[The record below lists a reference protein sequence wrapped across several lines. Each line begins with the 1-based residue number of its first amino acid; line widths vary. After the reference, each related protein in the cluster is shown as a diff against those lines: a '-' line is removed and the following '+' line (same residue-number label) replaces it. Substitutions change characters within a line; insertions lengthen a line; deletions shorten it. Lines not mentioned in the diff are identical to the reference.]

1 VKSVA
6 SGNRRPRDR
15 GQALVETL
23 VFALALVPLLLGL
36 VFVTKYQS
44 IRQAA
49 VASSRSVAF
58 DCTVRP
64 ETCGDAADAAALHA
78 EAWQRHLADT
88 RTILQSVGA
97 PGTEALVGNPFWV
110 DRTPAPLIEGRE
122 SVRVDVTR
130 EPADAT
136 AKADAAAMGLPAHV
150 GLRLGDDLVRADVRA
165 QVSSGWRLGDWLL
178 RPRGIELALAGRTA
192 ILVDA
197 WNASEGR
204 GDAPRSVETRVARGS
219 VPPLPGFEAA
229 VDAGYLPIRSLIRS
243 PLLAPFEPNGQHFRY
258 HEWDVEQVPE
268 DRLVGAGR

>member
-1 VKSVA
+1 MKPLGA
-6 SGNRRPRDR
+6 RTRQTPER

-49 VASSRSVAF
+49 VASSRSAAF

-64 ETCGDAADAAALHA
+64 ESCGAADAVALQA
-78 EAWQRHLADT
+78 EAWQRHLADA
-88 RTILQSVGA
+88 RTTLQSVGSSGIE
-97 PGTEALVGNPFWV
+97 PPVGNAFWV
-110 DRTPAPLIEGRE
+110 DRTPAPLIEGID
-122 SVRVDVTR
+122 SVRVDVAR

-136 AKADAAAMGLPAHV
+136 AKVAAAAMGLPARFD
-150 GLRLGDDLVRADVRA
+150 LRLGDDLVRADVQA
-165 QVSSGWRLGDWLL
+165 KVSSGWRLGDWLL
-178 RPRGIELALAGRTA
+178 RPRGIELDLAGRTA

-229 VDAGYLPIRSLIRS
+229 VDLGYLPIRSLIRS
-243 PLLAPFEPNGQHFRY
+243 PLLAPFEPNGRDFRY

-268 DRLVGAGR
+268 DRLGGEGR